1 LQNILKNID
10 YLMIRHENIY
20 TFTSKD
26 NLINTIKYK
35 IDWSNLFYKVTEIM
49 NFILPKIESSELL
62 VALIEFFTSLIEKCH
77 VQNEGNIINTIKNSK
92 LIELMSN
99 FKDEFTEEIY
109 RGMFQKL
116 ITTFHTSNKI
126 LEICLFFVENRIRQK
141 PTFENISLLLYVISK
156 SDNNEEN
163 KKLIIEFI
171 KRNYNLFTTKFN
183 YNIST
188 VISDILTQILLYQV
202 LPENEIQKIINIV
215 INNYFDTKDK
225 FKYFY
230 EFMLNNNN
238 NNSQD
243 NEIMKKL
250 DDFCEYKTSLLE
262 VLKISL
268 LIYTN
273 NLQKDITNTFDNI
286 LNYIFEEIKM
296 CSILKHKNSIL
307 SSSKIQNF
315 NHIFISLLLELM
327 TRLCLYNTQNFQKC
341 LNNFINDQKIDIIEY
356 IVDIMNMMIETLNY
370 IQRGLNVLFISTMI
384 SWLGF
389 NFLNNNYLLIIDLVI
404 PRIIDKKALANED
417 SFSGKNKN
425 IESMRKQKIEN
436 NEILLKVYDI
446 KTNFVQAVDMTCKN
460 SGIDINNWIN
470 NLQLN
475 NIRKNQL
482 KEMFGI

>member
-1 LQNILKNID
+1 
-10 YLMIRHENIY
+10 
-20 TFTSKD
+20 
-26 NLINTIKYK
+26 
-35 IDWSNLFYKVTEIM
+35 
-49 NFILPKIESSELL
+49 
-62 VALIEFFTSLIEKCH
+62 
-77 VQNEGNIINTIKNSK
+77 
-92 LIELMSN
+92 
-99 FKDEFTEEIY
+99 
-109 RGMFQKL
+109 
-116 ITTFHTSNKI
+116 
-126 LEICLFFVENRIRQK
+126 
-141 PTFENISLLLYVISK
+141 
-156 SDNNEEN
+156 
-163 KKLIIEFI
+163 
-171 KRNYNLFTTKFN
+171 
-183 YNIST
+183 
-188 VISDILTQILLYQV
+188 
-202 LPENEIQKIINIV
+202 
-215 INNYFDTKDK
+215 
-225 FKYFY
+225 
-230 EFMLNNNN
+230 MLNNNN

-404 PRIIDKKALANED
+404 PRIKDKKALANED
-417 SFSGKNKN
+417 SFLGKNKN

-436 NEILLKVYDI
+436 NEILLKIYDK
-446 KTNFVQAVDMTCKN
+446 KTNFVQAVDMICKN